1 MTIFHD
7 ADVPANKSAERFSG
21 QLAALA
27 HPARLEIVRHLGR
40 SPACCCGDVV
50 RRIGLAQSTTS
61 QHLKVLV
68 EAGLVT
74 FSPDRQR
81 SRYQLDR
88 QALSAL
94 SASLAA
100 LVASCGDPD

>member
-1 MTIFHD
+1 MTSSDRIEAHD
-7 ADVPANKSAERFSG
+7 LRASDALAAR
-21 QLAALA
+21 LAALA
-27 HPARLEIVRHLGR
+27 HPARLEIVRHLAG

-81 SRYQLDR
+81 SRYALDHE
-88 QALSAL
+88 ALAELSSSLGAL
-94 SASLAA
+94 A
-100 LVASCGDPD
+100 VSCRHPL